1 MSTSRLFCIF
11 GRSFQLERAAKISDN
26 FRTTKFFNDNFRLMC
41 KILSR
46 IKTLADAEGV
56 SIGTIERAIGASR
69 GVISKAIAKGTD
81 IQSKWLEL
89 ICEKYPKY
97 SPVWLLTGQGTM
109 LLDPSDTPATHPPVP
124 KNDNNEK
131 VFAAPPQKLS
141 QEPVNSMVNTF
152 LETIKQ
158 QAEEIGRLKARI
170 EELERER
177 PVPIAPR
184 YVHSTSKETVEP

>member
-1 MSTSRLFCIF
+1 
-11 GRSFQLERAAKISDN
+11 
-26 FRTTKFFNDNFRLMC
+26 MC

-89 ICEKYPKY
+89 ICKKYPKY
-97 SPVWLLTGQGTM
+97 SPGWLLTGQGRM
-109 LLDPSDTPATHPPVP
+109 LLDPSDTPATHPPLP
-124 KNDNNEK
+124 ENGTNEK
-131 VFAAPPQKLS
+131 VFAASPRKLP
-141 QEPVNSMVNTF
+141 QEPVSPMVNTF

-177 PVPIAPR
+177 PVPTVPR
-184 YVHSTSKETVEP
+184 YALSTSKETVEP